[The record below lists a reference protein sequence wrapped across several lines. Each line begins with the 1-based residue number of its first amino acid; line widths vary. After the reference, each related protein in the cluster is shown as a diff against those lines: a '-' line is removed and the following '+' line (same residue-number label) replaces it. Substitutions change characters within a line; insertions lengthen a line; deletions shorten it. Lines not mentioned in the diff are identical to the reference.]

1 MVWKP
6 KIILGG
12 ICGAAIIGVISIFD
26 RWCLQR
32 LSTAAVDLT
41 FFFLALAIVVSIFAV
56 ALMVYWLYGLFSL
69 SYILDRNGLVIR
81 WGPLRQVVP
90 MGNIERIV
98 PAEAVHVP
106 MRFYGV
112 AWPGYRVG
120 KGYVKGVGSLRV
132 YATCPLRGQLLVI
145 TPSQIYGISP
155 SNPQAFLKD
164 FERRAGLGI
173 VHRMEQITHRS
184 AWMSLPIWRDRQAQA
199 LIFAGFLLNLWL
211 VAYICKAYPGL
222 PRILP
227 LHFDSLGE
235 VDRVGERTELFI
247 LPIIGWMVQMFDTSA
262 GLLLHP
268 RQTTGS
274 YLLFVAA
281 VLVQALLWAAVVT
294 IVL

>member
-32 LSTAAVDLT
+32 LSTAPVDLT
-41 FFFLALAIVVSIFAV
+41 FFFLALAIVLSIFIV
-56 ALMVYWLYGLFSL
+56 VLMVYLLYGLLSL

-98 PAEAVHVP
+98 PAEEVHVP

-120 KGYVKGVGSLRV
+120 RGYVKGLGSLHV
-132 YATCPLRGQLLVI
+132 YATCPLRDQLLVI
-145 TPSQIYGISP
+145 TPSQVYGISP
-155 SNPQAFLKD
+155 SDPQAFLTD
-164 FERRAGLGI
+164 FDRRAGLGL

-184 AWMSLPIWRDRQAQA
+184 AWASMPIWTDRQAQA
-199 LIFAGFLLNLWL
+199 LIFAGFLINLWL
-211 VAYICKAYPGL
+211 VAYICNAYPEL
-222 PRILP
+222 PHILP

-235 VDRVGERTELFI
+235 VDRVGERAELFI
-247 LPIIGWMVQMFDTSA
+247 LPLIGWIVQMFDTLA

-268 RQTTGS
+268 RQTAGS
-274 YLLFVAA
+274 YLLFVVA